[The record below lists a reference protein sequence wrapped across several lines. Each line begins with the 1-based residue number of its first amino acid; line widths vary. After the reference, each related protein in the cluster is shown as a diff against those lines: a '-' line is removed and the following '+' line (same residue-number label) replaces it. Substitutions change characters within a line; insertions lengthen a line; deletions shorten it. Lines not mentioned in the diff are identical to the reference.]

1 MPSVAIEA
9 HELTVSY
16 HTAKPVIWN
25 IDFAVPSGK
34 IIGIIGP
41 NGAGKSTLLKAIM
54 GLVPISSGWV
64 KIFDHPLA
72 AVRNQVSY
80 VPQRESVDWDFP
92 ANVLDV
98 VLTGRYP
105 ARGCLT
111 ALPAPTAKLP
121 CRASKK

>member
-1 MPSVAIEA
+1 
-9 HELTVSY
+9 
-16 HTAKPVIWN
+16 
-25 IDFAVPSGK
+25 
-34 IIGIIGP
+34 
-41 NGAGKSTLLKAIM
+41 M

-64 KIFDHPLA
+64 KIFDPLA

-105 ARGCLT
+105 ARGLFNRI
-111 ALPAPTAKLP
+111 PAPTAKLP